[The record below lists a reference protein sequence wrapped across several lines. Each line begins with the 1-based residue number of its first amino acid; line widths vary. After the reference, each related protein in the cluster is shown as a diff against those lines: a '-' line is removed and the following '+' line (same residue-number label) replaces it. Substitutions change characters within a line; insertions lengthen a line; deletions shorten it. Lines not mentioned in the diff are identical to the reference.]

1 MKRVA
6 DSSESPPT
14 VITRLH
20 VFSKEGCPHSSAAE
34 STAMKTYAAAQNPS
48 DACEYKVLC
57 QEPPSIT
64 KIRHFTQFHQTKMAF
79 ETVHQKSHRHKSYPA
94 IVAEL
99 TPGKYH
105 FVGGNDQLN
114 DWVSKV
120 SRAVPDSKRR
130 KISRLRRL

>member
-6 DSSESPPT
+6 DSNESPPT

-20 VFSKEGCPHSSAAE
+20 VFSKEGCSHSSAAE
-34 STAMKTYAAAQNPS
+34 STAMKTHTAAQNPS

-57 QEPPSIT
+57 QQPPNIT
-64 KIRHFTQFHQTKMAF
+64 KIRHFTQFHKTKVAF

-99 TPGKYH
+99 KPGKYH
-105 FVGGNDQLN
+105 FVGGNEQLN
-114 DWVSKV
+114 EWVLKV
-120 SRAVPDSKRR
+120 SHTTPERKRR
-130 KISRLRRL
+130 KTNTLRGI